1 MSEQSRAE
9 IDKKVTEW
17 YERVNKNKGAEKD
30 LSKFL
35 GPYPIDFDDF
45 YGQQMNEFVTTDS
58 IRHFIA
64 GGGDRNPLW
73 WNDQYAK
80 KTRWGGIIAPPMFTD
95 WICAPWTSRRVE
107 SPSPVPWAFVGL
119 PSGVK
124 REILKPI
131 RPGDKIKVHEKWLG
145 LVEREVK
152 RDPRP
157 FRMFFNTTQRT
168 YINQKNETVAVVDG
182 TWVILATYESP
193 AEAKE
198 PLFAGGVRK
207 RHKFTDKERD
217 AIQNGYDTEVRRGDK
232 TLFWEDVK
240 VGDELKSLTVGP
252 ISSWDVA
259 AFFVAAPG
267 RTIAFDMEWERIKKD
282 FGFA

>member
-1 MSEQSRAE
+1 
-9 IDKKVTEW
+9 V
-17 YERVNKNKGAEKD
+17 
-30 LSKFL
+30 
-35 GPYPIDFDDF
+35 DF
-45 YGQQMNEFVTTDS
+45 EE
-58 IRHFIA
+58 
-64 GGGDRNPLW
+64 
-73 WNDQYAK
+73 
-80 KTRWGGIIAPPMFTD
+80 GGI
-95 WICAPWTSRRVE
+95 

-124 REILKPI
+124 RQIFKSI